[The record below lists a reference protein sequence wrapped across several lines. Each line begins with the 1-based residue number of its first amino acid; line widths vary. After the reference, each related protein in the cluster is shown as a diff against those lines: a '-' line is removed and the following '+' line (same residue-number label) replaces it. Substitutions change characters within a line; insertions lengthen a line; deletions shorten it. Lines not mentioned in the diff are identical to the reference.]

1 MDSLDSLRIL
11 YFRYKET
18 PYYSISIFLL
28 CLLIGIVLIFRVI
41 IPQFESWFSI
51 NTEVESTRARI
62 KILED
67 NIRLLGTLD
76 DASLSKTITITSDAL
91 PFDKSFT
98 GIVDALSSAANDASV
113 SISDYGFN
121 LGELST
127 PSAQL
132 NQFYKVPIRITVY
145 GDIPTAKIFIQK
157 LNEKIPLSEVESWD
171 GSKGGSNISLLF
183 YYKGFPNILLNDLAP
198 LQPISVDQQ
207 ALLEKLQA
215 WKPVS
220 VYNNETAIS
229 SASAEEDIFTFP
241 F

>member
-1 MDSLDSLRIL
+1 MDSLDTLRIL

-18 PYYSISIFLL
+18 PYYSLSIFIL
-28 CLLIGIVLIFRVI
+28 CMLIGIILIFRVI
-41 IPQFESWFSI
+41 IPQFENWFSI
-51 NTEVESTRARI
+51 RTEVEATRARI

-67 NIRLLGTLD
+67 NIRLLGSLD
-76 DASLSKTITITSDAL
+76 DASLSKTITVTTDAL

-98 GIVDALSSAANDASV
+98 GIVDALSSAANDANV

-132 NQFYKVPIRITVY
+132 NQFYKVPIHITVY
-145 GDIPTAKIFIQK
+145 GDLPAAKVFIQK
-157 LNEKIPLSEVESWD
+157 LNEKIPLSEVEAWD
-171 GSKGGSNISLLF
+171 GSIGGSNISLIF
-183 YYKGFPNILLNDLAP
+183 YYKGFPNILLNDLTV
-198 LQPISVDQQ
+198 LQPLSVEQQ
-207 ALLEKLQA
+207 AFLEKLRS

-220 VYNNETAIS
+220 VYNNETSTS
-229 SASAEEDIFTFP
+229 SASAESSFTFP

>member
-1 MDSLDSLRIL
+1 MNSLDSLRVL

-28 CLLIGIVLIFRVI
+28 CLLIGIVLILRVI
-41 IPQFESWFSI
+41 IPQFDNWFSI
-51 NTEVESTRARI
+51 NTEVEATRARV
-62 KILED
+62 KILND
-67 NIRLLGTLD
+67 NISLLSSQSD
-76 DASLSKTITITSDAL
+76 DTLSKTITVTSDAL

-132 NQFYKVPIRITVY
+132 NQFYKVPIHITVY
-145 GDIPTAKIFIQK
+145 GDIPAAKIFIQK

-171 GSKGGSNISLLF
+171 GSTGGSNISLIF
-183 YYKGFPNILLNDLAP
+183 YYKGFPNILLNDLAV
-198 LQPISVDQQ
+198 LQPISAEQQ
-207 ALLEKLQA
+207 TFLQKLQT
-215 WKPVS
+215 WRPVS
-220 VYNNETAIS
+220 VYNNETS
-229 SASAEEDIFTFP
+229 TSTASAEDTFTFP